1 MKNFKVKKKI
11 QPEKVD
17 DKFIKRVKKRD
28 DTKLKV
34 NYRSSK
40 FWKDIIDD
48 DDESLDLF
56 GRGEDEC

>member
-17 DKFIKRVKKRD
+17 DKFVKRVKKRD

-34 NYRSSK
+34 NYRSPK

-56 GRGEDEC
+56 GSGEEE